1 MRSDLN
7 IASEQTP
14 GRSVSARSANRR
26 SREPE
31 TRGVGPPSCIWPPSR
46 QADSADHS
54 RDPLRND
61 WVEPE
66 PPTPLG
72 TEAGVVERLPS
83 FSPSGDGTPGDFRN
97 RQPSPECLHD
107 GGRYRKTH
115 GDWRGEFG
123 EAKCRGSNPLESEV
137 TRYHQVRETH

>member
-72 TEAGVVERLPS
+72 TEAGVVERLPYL
-83 FSPSGDGTPGDFRN
+83 SPTGVHSGECAAWEQVIEAHLFRTSSRTGMSRRNSPRNGWDHRLN
-97 RQPSPECLHD
+97 RREQKQPFLAEL
-107 GGRYRKTH
+107 
-115 GDWRGEFG
+115 
-123 EAKCRGSNPLESEV
+123 V
-137 TRYHQVRETH
+137 